1 MADRPRDRAEPKETP
16 GPWPEETTNIQV
28 SARARAS
35 GSSVPSPA
43 TEIVCVDPVCDR
55 GTLTVVSG
63 SEAGA
68 IYRLGARTVVGRADD
83 CEIRIQ
89 DAGVSRRHA
98 IVVQESATEYFI
110 RDLGSSNGI
119 TVRGRRVQASRI
131 ADGDRI
137 GVGPVFFRFAL
148 ADESEENALKQRY
161 ESSIL
166 DGLTGAM
173 NRKHFDDRL
182 LAELSHADRTG
193 IDVSLVLFD
202 VDHFKRINDTFGH
215 PAGDEV
221 LKRLASLLTRTL
233 RLQDILARYGGEEFA
248 IIARG
253 ISPSSAL
260 ALGERVRNLVAT
272 TPFQCDTAPF
282 VPVTVSVGIASVS
295 ECAEG
300 NVTELIALADARLYA
315 AKAAGRNCCRGA

>member
-1 MADRPRDRAEPKETP
+1 MADRPRERAELRESPST
-16 GPWPEETTNIQV
+16 WPNETTNIQV
-28 SARARAS
+28 SARRAS
-35 GSSVPSPA
+35 GSSVPSPS

-55 GTLTVVSG
+55 GTLTIVSG

-68 IYRLGARTVVGRADD
+68 IYRLGARTVLGRADD
-83 CEIRIQ
+83 CEIRIH

-98 IVVQESATEYFI
+98 VVVQESETEYFI
-110 RDLGSSNGI
+110 QDLGSSNGI
-119 TVRGRRVQASRI
+119 TVRGRRVQVSRL

-148 ADESEENALKQRY
+148 ADETEEQALKLRY

-173 NRKHFDDRL
+173 NRKHFDERL
-182 LAELSHADRTG
+182 LAELSHAERTVG
-193 IDVSLVLFD
+193 DVSLVLFD
-202 VDHFKRINDTFGH
+202 IDHFKRVNDTFGH

-221 LKRLASLLTRTL
+221 LKKLAAMLARML
-233 RLQDILARYGGEEFA
+233 RLQDVLARYGGEEFA

-253 ISPSSAL
+253 IGPQSAF
-260 ALGERVRNLVAT
+260 ALGERIRNQVAS
-272 TPFQCDTAPF
+272 TPFQCASAPF
-282 VPVTVSVGIASVS
+282 VPVTLSVGVASYS
-295 ECAEG
+295 ECAEADAAK
-300 NVTELIALADARLYA
+300 LIALADSRLYA